1 MSVSEKVESE
11 GVESQMLYLLIKD
24 QKDKVRTW
32 NIMREVP
39 EIPVGRYTIKKENQR
54 TTIQKMKG
62 NNKNVE
68 TVQVNGLS
76 YFAKKGK
83 DGKLTLTPAP
93 EILTFDLS
101 NNKKGNLDLRSVC
114 ASVRKFIKDREDNGV
129 YGVFNE
135 SGKLLVERLK

>member
-1 MSVSEKVESE
+1 MSEQ
-11 GVESQMLYLLIKD
+11 VESQVESVQPEMLYLLVKD
-24 QKDKVRTW
+24 DKKVRTW
-32 NIMREVP
+32 NIMRSIP
-39 EIPVGRYTIKKENQR
+39 DIPVGRYTIKKENQR
-54 TTIQKMKG
+54 TTIQKMAG
-62 NNKNVE
+62 NHKDVE
-68 TVQVNGLS
+68 TVRVNGLN

-101 NNKKGNLDLRSVC
+101 KNKKGNLDLRSVC
-114 ASVRKFIKDREDNGV
+114 ASVRKFIKDREDNGI